1 MQLKPNTEIVKA
13 TNEYDR
19 ELDVHVESYSVGGE
33 VWIGVD
39 DPYGVPRCII
49 VADSFE
55 AAYYELIDSLP
66 TIDDSDLHEAYD
78 VETREEFDAAVEAA
92 RAGTGDWPELC
103 DGYMHQGSAS
113 GTGIVDTMYANIY
126 PYNKDSGINLQIERY

>member
-13 TNEYDR
+13 TNKYDR
-19 ELDVHVESYSVGGE
+19 ELDVHVESYSTDGK

-55 AAYYELIDSLP
+55 AAYYELIDNLP
-66 TIDDSDLHEAYD
+66 TIDESELHEAYNF
-78 VETREEFDAAVEAA
+78 ETREEFDAAVEAA
-92 RAGTGDWPELC
+92 REGTGDGPELC
-103 DGYMHQGSAS
+103 DVYCCA
-113 GTGIVDTMYANIY
+113 
-126 PYNKDSGINLQIERY
+126 